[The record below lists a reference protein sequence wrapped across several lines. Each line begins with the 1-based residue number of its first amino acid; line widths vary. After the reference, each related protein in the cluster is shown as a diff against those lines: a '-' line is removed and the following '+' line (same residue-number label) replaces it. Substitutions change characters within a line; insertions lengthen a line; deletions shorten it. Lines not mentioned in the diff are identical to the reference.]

1 MARPREFDATAAL
14 DAIKNVFWLK
24 GYDATSYADLTE
36 ATGLHKQSLY
46 GAFGDKQALY
56 MRALAAYDDNEV
68 SNGVAMLEGH
78 GQKGSYDGKKRIE
91 ALLNAAI
98 DAVGKHQ
105 DRRGCLLCNAA
116 IDRAP
121 FDPEVETVVSSGVM
135 RIQKAVEKA
144 LKSDPTLK
152 KKNLNLA
159 QTSTM
164 VTAAYFGIRVM
175 AKSGIPPAIMKSAR
189 DGALKS
195 I

>member
-1 MARPREFDATAAL
+1 MARPREFNATAAL

-56 MRALAAYDDNEV
+56 MRALAAYDDHEV

-78 GQKGSYDGKKRIE
+78 GQKGGYDGKKRVE

-121 FDPEVETVVSSGVM
+121 FDPEVEKVVSSGVM
-135 RIQKAVEKA
+135 RIQKAVAKA
-144 LKSDPTLK
+144 LKSDPSVK
-152 KKNLNLA
+152 KKDLNLV

-164 VTAAYFGIRVM
+164 ITAAYFGIRVM
-175 AKSGIPPAIMKSAR
+175 AKSGIPLAIMKSAR